1 MLFIFIMPFQPK
13 THKQPSAFAKASYQ
27 NSYDDKRLSSS
38 ARGYDNSWRVVRKQH
53 LTNSPLCELCLKE
66 GRYVPGQD
74 IHHKVKLRDR
84 PDLRDDSTNLQTLCH
99 SCHSTLTAE
108 GQ

>member
-53 LTNSPLCELCLKE
+53 LTNSPLCIDCLKDKRFE
-66 GRYVPGQD
+66 PATEV
-74 IHHKVKLRDR
+74 HHIKKLADNKH
-84 PDLRDDSTNLQTLCH
+84 LRDDSNNLMSLCK
-99 SCHSTLTAE
+99 SCHSKHTAAGE
-108 GQ
+108 